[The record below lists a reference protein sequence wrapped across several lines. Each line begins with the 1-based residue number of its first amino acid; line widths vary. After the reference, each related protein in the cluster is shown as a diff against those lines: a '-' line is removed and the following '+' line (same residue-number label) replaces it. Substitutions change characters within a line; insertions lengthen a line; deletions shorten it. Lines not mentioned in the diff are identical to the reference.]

1 MTIGRRS
8 LTRLTLLLSL
18 LGAMLVVAAPASA
31 SDITSNSAAGFLQS
45 TTPAGTTRSFAFAV
59 HSGGGGVAGTAFV
72 NGRCGSLCP
81 NNPNTGLTFT
91 LSLRCFSRQGN
102 EALIGGV
109 VTATNNP
116 TNLGWSYVFGIEDNP
131 DIVTFTLTDG
141 DTSPTLT
148 CDNALS
154 VAGEPTLDSFVHDF
168 TPPSVIQEA
177 VTMFPSG

>member
-1 MTIGRRS
+1 MTISRRS
-8 LTRLTLLLSL
+8 LRRLTLLLAL
-18 LGAMLVVAAPASA
+18 VGALLVVAAPASA

-45 TTPAGTTRSFAFAV
+45 TTPAGTRSFAFAV

-72 NGRCGSLCP
+72 

-102 EALIGGV
+102 EAIIGGV
-109 VTATNNP
+109 VTAANNP
-116 TNLGWSYVFGIEDNP
+116 TILGWSYVFGIEDNP

-154 VAGEPTLDSFVHDF
+154 AAGEPTLDSFVHDF